1 MVLRGAALAAVTE
14 LVAGDPVPA
23 ERIGSAIALIWLAVK
38 LREARE
44 ALRQVIR
51 ERNTYAQLVEAWA
64 FQPATE
70 DYRRP
75 ER

>member
-1 MVLRGAALAAVTE
+1 MILALYV
-14 LVAGDPVPA
+14 
-23 ERIGSAIALIWLAVK
+23 IGSAIALLVLTVK

-44 ALRQVIR
+44 ALRQMIK

-64 FQPATE
+64 FQPADTG
-70 DYRRP
+70 RRP